1 MKPKVASRSGLA
13 DAARLLMA
21 GTLVIVTDFRFD
33 QFDIIADAVGG
44 VMVLVGIARVQ
55 SSVRGAEAVTTLV
68 MVLAVIGLVASIIE
82 TVSVSNG
89 LASILAT
96 AQPIGTVLLADV
108 LVLWLAVVPMVAFQ
122 AFALASGGAQ
132 IETPLV
138 IPLLM
143 ILSIPLITLCL
154 ALSRTAR
161 APALEPTTEAARR
174 RLQVASVGVDSVRVV
189 GAPWTAGIDPS
200 RPAW

>member
-1 MKPKVASRSGLA
+1 MIA
-13 DAARLLMA
+13 
-21 GTLVIVTDFRFD
+21 IDFRID

-44 VMVLVGIARVQ
+44 VLVLVGIARVQ

-68 MVLAVIGLVASIIE
+68 MVLAVICLVASIIE

-108 LVLWLAVVPMVAFQ
+108 LAKALAADEHALSETWRMTYHLVLWLAVVPMVAFQ
-122 AFALASGGAQ
+122 ALALASGGAQ

-161 APALEPTTEAARR
+161 APALEPTTEA
-174 RLQVASVGVDSVRVV
+174 S
-189 GAPWTAGIDPS
+189 
-200 RPAW
+200 